1 MGQERHLAGIL
12 TSPRNGTGGN
22 EVSGWVSHARFWS
35 VEIMGC
41 EYLGGEDSDS
51 KSDRILAMLSVTQR
65 VLSDSSQRIAGA

>member
-1 MGQERHLAGIL
+1 
-12 TSPRNGTGGN
+12 
-22 EVSGWVSHARFWS
+22 
-35 VEIMGC
+35 MGC